1 MIMREVQK
9 LGELNIQQKIGQLM
23 IFGFDGKEINNE
35 IKTLIQEFHVGGII
49 LFSRNIG
56 TPKEVHQLTR
66 DLQQVA
72 KEAGHERPLLI
83 CIDQENGAVR
93 RLDEGFTTFPGSML
107 LGATGNAKNAYTVGQ
122 MTGRELRSVGINWNL
137 APVVDV
143 NTNPNNPVI
152 GVRSFG
158 EDPKHVSTFGIQS
171 MKGMQDE
178 GIITSLKHFPGHG
191 DTHVD
196 SHLDI
201 PQVHHEL
208 EHLEK
213 VEFIP
218 FKQGINAGADTVL
231 ISHVHFPAIEPREN
245 VPATLSKNVVTRLL
259 RNKLGFEGVV
269 TTDCM
274 EMKAISDHV
283 GTPQAGVEALCAGID
298 LIMVSHTHSVQH
310 ETLKTVYQAVETGKL
325 TEETIQ
331 TAYDRV
337 ISLKDNYLSW
347 DDITFEGDLSPSFD
361 SESHKRRA
369 MNIYKQGVT
378 VVKNE
383 DVLPVSEKDK
393 VLVIY
398 PEEQQNMLVEDQQ
411 HGLTLGKMIK
421 QFNDHITI
429 KTVANEINETD
440 IEEIVDEANM
450 YDAVIIGTLN
460 VKKQD
465 YQVRLIEKLVERHS
479 KVIVISL
486 RNPYDYIYLSKDIRA
501 YISTYEYTKP
511 ALQTAIEAI
520 FGKINVSGKLP
531 VTLS

>member
-1 MIMREVQK
+1 
-9 LGELNIQQKIGQLM
+9 
-23 IFGFDGKEINNE
+23 
-35 IKTLIQEFHVGGII
+35 
-49 LFSRNIG
+49 
-56 TPKEVHQLTR
+56 
-66 DLQQVA
+66 
-72 KEAGHERPLLI
+72 
-83 CIDQENGAVR
+83 
-93 RLDEGFTTFPGSML
+93 ML

-208 EHLEK
+208 EYLEK

-274 EMKAISDHV
+274 EMKAIRS
-283 GTPQAGVEALCAGID
+283 EE
-298 LIMVSHTHSVQH
+298 HT
-310 ETLKTVYQAVETGKL
+310 
-325 TEETIQ
+325 
-331 TAYDRV
+331 
-337 ISLKDNYLSW
+337 
-347 DDITFEGDLSPSFD
+347 
-361 SESHKRRA
+361 SELQSRGHLVCRLLLEK
-369 MNIYKQGVT
+369 
-378 VVKNE
+378 KNME
-383 DVLPVSEKDK
+383 
-393 VLVIY
+393 
-398 PEEQQNMLVEDQQ
+398 
-411 HGLTLGKMIK
+411 
-421 QFNDHITI
+421 
-429 KTVANEINETD
+429 
-440 IEEIVDEANM
+440 
-450 YDAVIIGTLN
+450 
-460 VKKQD
+460 
-465 YQVRLIEKLVERHS
+465 
-479 KVIVISL
+479 
-486 RNPYDYIYLSKDIRA
+486 
-501 YISTYEYTKP
+501 
-511 ALQTAIEAI
+511 
-520 FGKINVSGKLP
+520 
-531 VTLS
+531 